1 MKSESTVLLSSA
13 YLPSIEYM
21 ALILKHENVII
32 EKDESYLKQTY
43 RNRCSILSANGILNL
58 SIPVTKPDG
67 NNTKT
72 KRITILNTEA
82 WYINH
87 WRAMYSAYSGSPFFL
102 YYKDDLES
110 FFAGSHNN
118 LLDYNTGLTNEL
130 LSLIGIKSNITYSLS
145 FTQPNSVL
153 NDYRFSLSPKIM
165 NNSNNFDSYTQV
177 FSNKFNFMPNLSII
191 DLLFNMGPDT
201 LEYLMAIND
210 NTK

>member
-13 YLPSIEYM
+13 YLPPIEYM

-72 KRITILNTEA
+72 KGITILNTEA

-87 WRAMYSAYSGSPFFL
+87 WRAINSAYSGSPFFL

-110 FFAGSHNN
+110 FFSGIHNN
-118 LLDYNTGLTNEL
+118 LLDFNTGLTNEL
-130 LSLIGIKSNITYSLS
+130 LSIIGIKSSITYSSS
-145 FTQPNSVL
+145 FTMPNSVL
-153 NDYRFSLSPKIM
+153 YDYRFSLSPKIV
-165 NNSNNFDSYTQV
+165 NNSNNFVSYIQV
-177 FSNKFNFMPNLSII
+177 FSNKFNFIPNLSII
-191 DLLFNMGPDT
+191 DLLFNLGPDT

-210 NTK
+210 NL